1 MHDDRRLEN
10 LLGAAALALSD
21 LVLARV
27 RAVAGLS
34 ASGAAALLV
43 LADAPDLG
51 VTELGRRVGLSQ
63 PAAARMLDTLAAAGL
78 ARRTPGPGRT
88 VPVRL
93 TPAGERLAGDLR
105 AARAAALADLLA
117 DLDDA
122 QRHQLT
128 TLLEHLLT
136 RLYPRIGDADLL
148 CRLCD
153 RPACTTTATC
163 PVGQASRAQASR
175 AQASRAQA
183 SRAQAGRD
191 RVG

>member
-1 MHDDRRLEN
+1 MHDDRRLGN

-21 LVLARV
+21 LMLARV
-27 RAVAGLS
+27 RAAAGVS
-34 ASGAAALLV
+34 ASGAAALAV
-43 LADAPDLG
+43 LAHAPGLS

-78 ARRTPGPGRT
+78 ARRTAGAGRA

-93 TPAGERLAGDLR
+93 TPAGERVVDDLR

-117 DLDDA
+117 DLDDD
-122 QRHQLT
+122 QRQQLT
-128 TLLEHLLT
+128 SLLERLLT

-153 RPACTTTATC
+153 RTGCTTDATC
-163 PVGQASRAQASR
+163 PVGQAERDA
-175 AQASRAQA
+175 
-183 SRAQAGRD
+183 AG
-191 RVG
+191 